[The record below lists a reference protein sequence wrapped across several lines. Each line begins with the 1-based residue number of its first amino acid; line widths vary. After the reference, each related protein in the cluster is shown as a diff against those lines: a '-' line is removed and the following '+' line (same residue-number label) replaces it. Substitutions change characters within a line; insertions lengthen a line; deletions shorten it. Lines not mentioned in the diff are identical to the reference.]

1 MSGGASALAIVSGH
15 GFLEGRGLSLDGL
28 VMRYRSS
35 RAHCL
40 HLMADLGA
48 LGDCE
53 SHLGLNSTSVTS
65 AAKVSLSFGRFEMRK
80 LTLWSHVFYEKSPAC
95 QSNIGISKLGFPFI
109 VDVL

>member
-1 MSGGASALAIVSGH
+1 MGWLRVLLIASRMAADSEARRGATRSGDAMSGGASALAMVSGH
-15 GFLEGRGLSLDGL
+15 GFLVGRGLSLDGL

-65 AAKVSLSFGRFEMRK
+65 SANVSLG
-80 LTLWSHVFYEKSPAC
+80 
-95 QSNIGISKLGFPFI
+95 
-109 VDVL
+109 VLMS